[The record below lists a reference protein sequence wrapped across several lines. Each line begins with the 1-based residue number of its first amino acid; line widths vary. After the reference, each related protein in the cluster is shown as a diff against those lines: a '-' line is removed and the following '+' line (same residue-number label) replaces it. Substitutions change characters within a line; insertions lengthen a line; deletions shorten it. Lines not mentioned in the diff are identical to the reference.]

1 MNNKQLLTN
10 FFSGDRVALA
20 RMISRAE
27 KNHGLE
33 DVILDQVLKETKS
46 AYRIGITGPPGA
58 GKSTL
63 VDGLISK
70 FRESK
75 KTTGIIAV
83 DPTSPF
89 TGGALLGDRIRMG
102 SNLGDPGVFIRSMA
116 TRGSLGG
123 LANSTQE
130 AADVI
135 DAFGYDIIMLETI
148 GVGQSELDIVE
159 AADTVI
165 VVLVPE
171 SGDSI
176 QAMKAGLMEIGD
188 IFVLNKSDHDNSEQ
202 AFMELSSIL
211 SLKPLKNDWRMPI
224 LQTVA
229 HKTEGLS
236 ELFKQ
241 IGLHREYLENEQR
254 LQKKRRMRIRKRFRK
269 KIDLKLHSTYWD
281 QEKKI
286 EFEDLLQKLYD
297 SKLTYKQAVDE
308 LFNRSYQ

>member
-1 MNNKQLLTN
+1 MTDKQLLAN

-27 KNHGLE
+27 KNQGFE
-33 DVILDQVLKETKS
+33 DSILDQVLKEAKS

-63 VDGLISK
+63 VDGLISR
-70 FRESK
+70 FRKSE

-89 TGGALLGDRIRMG
+89 TGGALLGDRIRMS

-123 LANSTQE
+123 LAYSTQE

-135 DAFGYDIIMLETI
+135 DAFGFDIIILETV

-188 IFVLNKSDHDNSEQ
+188 IFVLNKSDHDNADQ
-202 AFMELSSIL
+202 AFLELSSVL
-211 SLKPLKNDWRMPI
+211 SLKPLKNDWRMPV

-229 HKTEGLS
+229 PKTEGLS
-236 ELFKQ
+236 ELFEQ
-241 IGLHREYLENEQR
+241 IQLHLEYLENEQR
-254 LQKKRRMRIRKRFRK
+254 LPEKRRVRIRKRFRK
-269 KIDLKLHSTYWD
+269 KVDLKLQSTYWD
-281 QEKKI
+281 QGKKI
-286 EFEDLLQKLYD
+286 KFEELLYNLFD
-297 SKLTYKQAVDE
+297 GKLTYKQAVDE
-308 LFNRSYQ
+308 LFNRRYH